1 MYEGIKE
8 LKKDVQRW
16 KRAQANVIEFFS
28 NMMGGSNG
36 LINKDDPEMG
46 EIIKNAPSSLV
57 SPLIHEENLRHLT
70 SKEEKEDRLLN
81 AKHKILEELKD
92 KFSMQKLRLLNQD
105 DPNYER
111 KKISYKKIKESLPLL
126 AKWYLSIN
134 KKYVN

>member
-57 SPLIHEENLRHLT
+57 
-70 SKEEKEDRLLN
+70 
-81 AKHKILEELKD
+81 
-92 KFSMQKLRLLNQD
+92 
-105 DPNYER
+105 
-111 KKISYKKIKESLPLL
+111 
-126 AKWYLSIN
+126 
-134 KKYVN
+134 

>member
-8 LKKDVQRW
+8 LKKDVQSW

-46 EIIKNAPSSLV
+46 EIIKNARSSLV
-57 SPLIHEENLRHLT
+57 EPLNDKTLRHLT

-81 AKHKILEELKD
+81 AKQKILEELKD
-92 KFSMQKLRLLNQD
+92 KFSMQKLRLLNQE

>member
-46 EIIKNAPSSLV
+46 EIIKNARSSLV
-57 SPLIHEENLRHLT
+57 EPLNDKTLRHLT

-81 AKHKILEELKD
+81 AKQKILEELKD
-92 KFSMQKLRLLNQD
+92 KFSMQKLRLLNQE

>member
-1 MYEGIKE
+1 
-8 LKKDVQRW
+8 
-16 KRAQANVIEFFS
+16 
-28 NMMGGSNG
+28 
-36 LINKDDPEMG
+36 
-46 EIIKNAPSSLV
+46 
-57 SPLIHEENLRHLT
+57 LT

-81 AKHKILEELKD
+81 AKQKILEELKD
-92 KFSMQKLRLLNQD
+92 KFSMQKLRLLNQE